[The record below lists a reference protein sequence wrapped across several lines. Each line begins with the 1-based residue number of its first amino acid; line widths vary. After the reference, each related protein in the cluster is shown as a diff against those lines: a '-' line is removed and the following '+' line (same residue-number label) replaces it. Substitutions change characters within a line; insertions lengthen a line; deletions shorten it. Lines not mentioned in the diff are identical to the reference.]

1 MKQRGL
7 VAAVFAAVLVT
18 GITVAV
24 VAQPQ
29 VGPDGPR
36 QGMRRGGPGG
46 PMGGPGGVGLPG
58 LRQLELS
65 DAQKEQIKT
74 ITQSHRDEMRQV
86 AQRTREAQRG
96 MDAAAEG
103 TSVDE
108 SSIRASSTAL
118 AAALAD
124 GAILRAKINAEI
136 FGILTP
142 DQQQKLAELRTQRE
156 QRMKAAPRRQRG
168 AR

>member
-29 VGPDGPR
+29 GGPGGPPH
-36 QGMRRGGPGG
+36 GMRRGGPGG
-46 PMGGPGGVGLPG
+46 PGGLGLPG

-65 DAQKEQIKT
+65 DTQKEQIGT

-86 AQRTREAQRG
+86 AERTREAQRAL
-96 MDAAAEG
+96 DAATEG
-103 TSVDE
+103 SSVNEAD
-108 SSIRASSTAL
+108 IRAKSTAL
-118 AAALAD
+118 AAALGD

-136 FGILTP
+136 LGVLTAE
-142 DQQQKLAELRTQRE
+142 QQQKLTELRTQRE
-156 QRMKAAPRRQRG
+156 QRRNAAPRRERG